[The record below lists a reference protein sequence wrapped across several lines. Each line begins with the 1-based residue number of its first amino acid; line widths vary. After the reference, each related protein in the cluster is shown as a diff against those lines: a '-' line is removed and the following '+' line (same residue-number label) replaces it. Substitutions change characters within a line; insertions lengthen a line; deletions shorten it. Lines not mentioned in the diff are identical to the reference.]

1 MTEYETTDKLYN
13 MVSEDIRS
21 KILRHQYGSDGRM
34 PNFKE
39 LAVQY
44 DVSMSTI
51 KKAMQILS
59 DQNLVVSRVGRG
71 TFANTPHTGNGN
83 GNGNRP
89 GARTLN
95 DQIGLLVRDIDG
107 PYFSGIHRGLAET
120 ARTLDK
126 RLILTVSVDDHHQED
141 MMYQMLI
148 DQVEGIMI
156 TTMRKSVYGVTIFEK
171 LLKLNLPF
179 VFLHDVYDTPTF
191 CFDVDNYKGGRL
203 AARQLLERGLKKYA
217 VIVGEIGYRVD
228 DMRLKGFTDG
238 LRDGGVNVDL
248 DCFVLRCSLGSEAT
262 AFDEGYKLGMSLDIR
277 SIGFDGI
284 LLFNDLVAMGFQKAL
299 LEKGFAI
306 PEDIAV
312 VGFDNIDRCSE
323 ARVPLTT
330 ISVPR
335 REIGQAA
342 LAKLVDIIRN
352 KTQIQPERILLEP
365 ELIVRS
371 SA

>member
-1 MTEYETTDKLYN
+1 MILEDTSEKLYN
-13 MVSEDIRS
+13 QVADDIRG
-21 KILRHQYGSDGRM
+21 KIMSNGYGTDGRL
-34 PNFKE
+34 PNFKD
-39 LAVQY
+39 LAVSY

-59 DQNLVVSRVGRG
+59 EQNLIVARVGRG
-71 TFANTPHTGNGN
+71 TYANLFDNGAS
-83 GNGNRP
+83 R
-89 GARTLN
+89 GAAPRRKAVQDT
-95 DQIGLLVRDIDG
+95 IGLLVRDIDG
-107 PYFSGIHRGLAET
+107 PYFSGIHKGLADT
-120 ARTLDK
+120 AKTLDK
-126 RLILTVSVDDHHQED
+126 RLVVTVAVDDHHHED
-141 MMYQMLI
+141 MMYRMLQE
-148 DQVEGIMI
+148 QVEGIMV
-156 TTMRKSVYGVTIFEK
+156 TTMRKSLHGVTVFDK
-171 LLKLNLPF
+171 LLTLNLPF
-179 VFLHDVYDTPTF
+179 VILQDVYDTPTY

-203 AARQLLERGLKKYA
+203 AAEQLLKRNLAKYA
-217 VIVGEIGYRVD
+217 AIVGEIGYRVD

-238 LRDGGVNVDL
+238 LRDGGVNIDE

-262 AFDEGYKLGMSLDIR
+262 AFDEGYKLGMSLDLKG
-277 SIGFDGI
+277 IGFEGI

-299 LEKGFAI
+299 LERGFSI
-306 PEDIAV
+306 PDDIAV

-342 LAKLVDIIRN
+342 LKKLSEIIN
-352 KTQIQPERILLEP
+352 KEVKIQPERILLEP

>member
-1 MTEYETTDKLYN
+1 MIDNDTTDKLYN
-13 MVSEDIRS
+13 LVSEDIRS
-21 KILRHQYGSDGRM
+21 KILRYQYGPDGRM

-59 DQNLVVSRVGRG
+59 DQNLIVSRVGRG
-71 TFANTPHTGNGN
+71 TFANIPSPGGENG
-83 GNGNRP
+83 GRVGS
-89 GARTLN
+89 RTLN

-107 PYFSGIHRGLAET
+107 PYFSGVHRGLAET
-120 ARTLDK
+120 ARALDK
-126 RLILTVSVDDHHQED
+126 RLILTVSVDDHHQEE

-203 AARQLLERGLKKYA
+203 AAQQLLGRNLKKYA

-228 DMRLKGFTDG
+228 DMRLKGFVDG

-277 SIGFDGI
+277 GIGFEGI

-299 LEKGFAI
+299 IEKGFAI
-306 PEDIAV
+306 PDDIAV

-352 KTQIQPERILLEP
+352 KIQIQPERILLEP